1 MKESF
6 ELSNYQKEIIKYVR
20 EQKGNLLVDAKAGAG
35 KTSTL
40 LLIADEINKQNKKCL
55 FLAFNKHIA
64 DEISK
69 KINNPN
75 NCMAKTIHSLGLSFI
90 RSYLYRKHQTNY
102 ELVINT
108 DKLREIVKDQY
119 NKLCFDMIQKHYE
132 QELPQEDLK
141 KLHSDLISDLVL
153 LCNFSRFYNINY
165 KTPNSLK
172 HLIFRFCWNL
182 GDYMFDIP
190 NYQQVV
196 INSLDYT
203 KYLFENPSFDE
214 NGTPIYQIDYVDM
227 IYFPV
232 YYDMY
237 VPFGVKPYLDYIL
250 CDECQDV
257 SILQQ
262 KFLQK
267 LNTNNN
273 RFIFVGD
280 QKQAIYGFAGADTN
294 SINNLKKNFV
304 LKELP
309 LNICY
314 RCPENVIK
322 ITKSIVPEIEWN
334 PLREDKGIVELID
347 YKDLKDKLQDGDVII
362 GRKNRDLLKIY
373 RNFTLKQHRKIK
385 FRNTE
390 LVNSLVNEIEVVI
403 KEYIRLYNKC
413 LNIDKEVND
422 YLDKYKQ
429 DNKSYTE
436 DELDKEKEYIIKQA
450 ITNNMNLQK
459 PISRSK
465 FNIDYLGLCMTEY
478 KEQGAYKYEPEN
490 KQTEYYE
497 VIESFID
504 DYKQTTASI
513 LVSDFIKYIK
523 SFLTKGLNDNVP
535 IISSIHTMKGGEAD
549 NIFIYDYPKFPYT
562 FGKQG
567 EDEKQQEVNLQYVAL
582 TRAKKN
588 LYLIKVES
596 NNEDDDLLNHNCE
609 VDIKDLLD
617 DSKVKKMNK

>member
-1 MKESF
+1 MKKESF
-6 ELSNYQKEIIKYVR
+6 ELSNYQKAIINYVR
-20 EQKGNLLVDAKAGAG
+20 SQRGNLLVDAKAGAG

-40 LLIADEINKQNKKCL
+40 LLIADEISKQNKKCL

-64 DEISK
+64 DEISS

-75 NCMAKTIHSLGLSFI
+75 HCMSKTIHSLGLSFI

-102 ELVINT
+102 DLVINT

-119 NKLCFDMIQKHYE
+119 SKLCYDIIQQNYE
-132 QELPQEDLK
+132 KDLSAEDLK
-141 KLHSDLISDLVL
+141 SLHSNLISDLVL

-165 KTPNSLK
+165 KLNNSLK
-172 HLIFRFCWNL
+172 PLIFRFCWNL
-182 GDYMFDIP
+182 GDYLSDIP

-203 KYLFENPSFDE
+203 KYLFENPKVDE
-214 NGTPIYQIDYVDM
+214 NNTPIYEIDYVDM

-232 YYDMY
+232 YYNMY
-237 VPFGVKPYLDYIL
+237 VPFGIKPYLDYIL

-262 KFLQK
+262 KFLQQLK
-267 LNTNNN
+267 TDNN
-273 RFIFVGD
+273 RYIFVGD

-314 RCPENVIK
+314 RCPESVIR
-322 ITKSIVPEIEWN
+322 ITQDIVPEIEWN
-334 PLREDKGIVELID
+334 PTREDKGNVELIE
-347 YKDLKDKLQDGDVII
+347 YKSLKDILQDGDIII
-362 GRKNRDLLKIY
+362 GRKNRDLVKIY
-373 RNFTLKQHRKIK
+373 RNFVLHQHRKVK

-390 LVNSLVNEIEVVI
+390 LVNSLVNDMEYVI
-403 KEYIRLYNKC
+403 KEYIRLYNKY
-413 LNIDKEVND
+413 LNVDKQVHTYMD
-422 YLDKYKQ
+422 HYKKE
-429 DNKSYTE
+429 NKSYT
-436 DELDKEKEYIIKQA
+436 DEQLQNEKEFAIKQA

-465 FNIDYLGLCMTEY
+465 YNIDYLQTCMKEY
-478 KEQGAYKYEPEN
+478 KEEGAYEYETDN
-490 KQTEYYE
+490 KQTEYFE
-497 VIESFID
+497 IIESFID
-504 DYKQTTASI
+504 DYKKVNSSI
-513 LVSDFIKYIK
+513 LVTDFIKYLK

-535 IISSIHTMKGGEAD
+535 IISSIHAMKGGEAD
-549 NIFIYDYPKFPYT
+549 NIFIYDYPRFPYS
-562 FGKQG
+562 FGRQG
-567 EDEKQQEVNLQYVAL
+567 DDEKQQETNLQYVAL

-588 LYLIKVES
+588 LYLIKITPG
-596 NNEDDDLLNHNCE
+596 NEDDDQLNINCE
-609 VDIKDLLD
+609 YNINKLLQPMEQ
-617 DSKVKKMNK
+617 KI